1 MKRRFAHCLTT
12 VSLVVAT
19 LQTVPSTCRADLL
32 GYWSADSTNGL
43 GTVLVNDAG
52 NTSLNGDIV
61 EATYTASGGGH
72 TGQPGDFAIDFPGED
87 TDYVAIPPTEKTFD
101 EITITAWVKGQ
112 QMGSWAGLVV
122 SRTLGQP
129 IGLDFHDF
137 DSELT
142 YIWNNDSGQTWGFV
156 SGVPVPE
163 DEWTFVALAITP
175 DSATLYA
182 GPKGGSLLSAANE
195 IPHDPQDNFE
205 EWRLAEDNCCGPS
218 RNFGGLMDDVSIWDE
233 ALTSAEIARL
243 HAGSANPLTLRG
255 GNAIVGDFDKSGVLD
270 LADIDAISAAARGQ
284 ANPSEYDLN
293 KDQLVNA
300 ADRGVWVEQL
310 KKTWFGDANLD
321 GQFNSTD
328 FVAVFQIGEYED
340 ATNGNST
347 WADGDWNGDGD
358 FNSSDF
364 VTAFQG
370 GGFEAGPRA
379 AVASVPEPSS
389 GIIGLMMGAVGLG
402 WNVRRRRN

>member
-1 MKRRFAHCLTT
+1 MKCRLAYRLAFS
-12 VSLVVAT
+12 SLVVAT
-19 LQTVPSTCRADLL
+19 IHCFPLICRADLL

-52 NTSLNGDIV
+52 DTSLNGDIV

-72 TGQPGDFAIDFPGED
+72 TGQPGDFALSFPGED

-101 EITITAWVKGQ
+101 EITISAWVKGQ
-112 QMGSWAGLVV
+112 QMGNWAGLVV
-122 SRTLGQP
+122 SRTQGQP

-142 YIWNNDSGQTWGFV
+142 YIWNNDSAQTWGFV

-163 DEWTFVALAITP
+163 NEWTFVALTITP
-175 DSATLYA
+175 DGATLYA
-182 GPKGGSLLSAANE
+182 GPKGGALVSAANE

-233 ALTSAEIARL
+233 ALTTDEIKRL
-243 HAGSANPLTLRG
+243 HAGSATPLTLRG
-255 GNAIVGDFDKSGVLD
+255 NAVVGDFDKNGVLD
-270 LADIDAISAAARGQ
+270 LADIDALSAAARGQ
-284 ANPSEYDLN
+284 ANPAGFDLN
-293 KDQLVNA
+293 QDQLVNA
-300 ADRGVWVEQL
+300 ADRAVWVEQL

-340 ATNGNST
+340 AANGNSG

-364 VTAFQG
+364 VAAFQG

-379 AVASVPEPSS
+379 ATAAVPEPAS
-389 GIIGLMMGAVGLG
+389 MLG
-402 WNVRRRRN
+402 MILCTLTLCRLRRPTK